1 MQTHYTPGPGATVRM
16 TRARHTR
23 SKAHPTG
30 AALLKAVTTGHKR
43 RPAISL
49 GQHVRT
55 LRLAAGL
62 THAKLGEATK
72 YPESQMSRL
81 EGGINVEVKQY
92 AAIAKVLG
100 FTSALE
106 MFRADAGD
114 PRKTH
119 LLRGWAMCDDAKQVR
134 LLKFLNRLLLG
145 EV

>member
-1 MQTHYTPGPGATVRM
+1 M
-16 TRARHTR
+16 TKKRTTTR
-23 SKAHPTG
+23 SVARPTG
-30 AALLKAVTTGHKR
+30 AALLKAVTVGQKR
-43 RPAISL
+43 RPAIAL
-49 GQHVRT
+49 GQHVRS

-72 YPESQMSRL
+72 YPESQISRL

-92 AAIAKVLG
+92 AAIAKALG
-100 FTSALE
+100 FTNPLE